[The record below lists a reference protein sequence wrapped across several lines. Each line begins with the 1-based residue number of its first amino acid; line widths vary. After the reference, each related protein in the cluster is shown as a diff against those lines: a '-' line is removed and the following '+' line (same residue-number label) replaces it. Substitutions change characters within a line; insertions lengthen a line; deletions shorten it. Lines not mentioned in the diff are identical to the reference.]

1 MALVFNIDMADD
13 SVVSNIIYNDS
24 NKKDEM
30 KGCFS
35 AFSMPSSRSLL
46 TFLDKSTEKY
56 YYKLKSLVLDER
68 KNLV

>member
-30 KGCFS
+30 KGCSS
-35 AFSMPSSRSLL
+35 AFNMPSSRSLS
-46 TFLDKSTEKY
+46 TFLDKSTVKY
-56 YYKLKSLVLDER
+56 CYKLKSLVLDKR